1 MLHLLLRR
9 HGTPSTLLHS
19 LLVLWLTFL
28 SGVASLD
35 YNSNIISL
43 SDKTFDNIHEVFGRP
58 MLILAHATMSE
69 GSEQQHKYK
78 NDVALESFRQLSGD
92 QILRENGVML
102 VTVDA
107 IGNRM
112 LRLRLG
118 INIVADLPS
127 LIYLYNGRLFR
138 YQGDLSSPTQMRA
151 YALKGF
157 ENQGMGD
164 SFLSANLWLRI
175 KSFWFDLLYNTNTG
189 KLNVLFSSF
198 VMGIL
203 IFASIAVVAV
213 SLSREDECKNKTL

>member
-1 MLHLLLRR
+1 M
-9 HGTPSTLLHS
+9 
-19 LLVLWLTFL
+19 
-28 SGVASLD
+28 D
-35 YNSNIISL
+35 DNNNIISL
-43 SDKTFDNIHEVFGRP
+43 SDKTFDNIHEVFGYRP

-69 GSEQQHKYK
+69 GSEQHNYYK

-107 IGNRM
+107 DAIGNRI

-118 INIVADLPS
+118 INLVADLPS
-127 LIYLYNGRLFR
+127 LIYLYNDRLFR
-138 YQGDLSSPTQMRA
+138 YQGDLSSPTHMRA

-164 SFLSANLWLRI
+164 SFLGASLWLRI
-175 KSFWFDLLYNTNTG
+175 IGFWFDLLYNTNTG
-189 KLNVLFSSF
+189 KLNIYLVLLSSF

-213 SLSREDECKNKTL
+213 SLSREDEFKKKTS

>member
-1 MLHLLLRR
+1 MLGSPPLLL
-9 HGTPSTLLHS
+9 LS
-19 LLVLWLTFL
+19 LLALWLAFS
-28 SGVASLD
+28 SGVASVD
-35 YNSNIISL
+35 DNNNIISL
-43 SDKTFDNIHEVFGRP
+43 SDKTFDNIHEVFRRP
-58 MLILAHATMSE
+58 MLILAQATMSE
-69 GSEQQHKYK
+69 GREHHKYK

-92 QILRENGVML
+92 KILRENGVML

-107 IGNRM
+107 IDNRI

-127 LIYLYNGRLFR
+127 LIYLYNDRLFR

-151 YALKGF
+151 YALKGY
-157 ENQGMGD
+157 ENQGIGD

-189 KLNVLFSSF
+189 KLNIHIVLLSSF

-213 SLSREDECKNKTL
+213 SLSREDECKKKTL